1 MSPQHDFV
9 IDNSTGANVRADIN
23 SVLQAIASNN
33 SGSSAPSTTYALQSF
48 ANTTDSMLQLRNAA
62 NNAFVNLRKFDGA
75 LPLPDGSAASP
86 SLFFTSDTN
95 TGLFRSGTDTLTF
108 ATAGAQRLTVDSGGR
123 VGIGVTSPSSFD
135 AEGDDLVVS
144 TGSHTGITINSGSA
158 GSTSRG
164 SLYFAEGTSSDN
176 DKTRGAIQYQ
186 HGDDF
191 MRFITNTS
199 ECLRLDT
206 SGNMGLGVTSIS
218 DARFRIKGA
227 NNSTSTFNDGLM
239 ITSNN
244 ETVYKKYS
252 WAGIETSGG
261 LTFNEASSGSVVE
274 TVRIDSSGKV
284 GIGNTS
290 PASFDDSAD
299 LLVVGTT
306 SGNNGITIV
315 GGSSNSSSI
324 YFADGTSGGS
334 QKNAGIVDYNH
345 STDTM
350 RFATAADNAMVINSN
365 RDISMGTTSVQD
377 SATLTI
383 SNRSNNGIGL
393 VTGIN
398 TTQNMITFRND
409 NGVIGS
415 IKTNGSSTSFN
426 TSSSDRTMKKNFEL
440 WSEKTLDLFRNI
452 NPQKF
457 NFINEDDSKEK
468 TKGFIAQ
475 DIVNSFPE
483 AYPKDKDDKYVFN
496 PSGMVVYLMKAI
508 QELEAKVA
516 ALETA

>member
-1 MSPQHDFV
+1 MAQHDYV

-23 SVLQAIASNN
+23 NALLAISSNN

-75 LPLPDGSAASP
+75 LPLPDGSASSP
-86 SLFFTSDTN
+86 SLFFDDDTN
-95 TGLFRSGTDTLTF
+95 TGIF
-108 ATAGAQRLTVDSGGR
+108 SGGADEFNISTGGTER
-123 VGIGVTSPSSFD
+123 FVITSAGRCGIGVTNPQ
-135 AEGDDLVVS
+135 AELVVR
-144 TGSHTGITINSGSA
+144 
-158 GSTSRG
+158 GSTPQVVLEPTSDSQNCRLQFATTDGTIQSHIMGGG
-164 SLYFAEGTSSDN
+164 SD
-176 DKTRGAIQYQ
+176 GAAIK
-186 HGDDF
+186 
-191 MRFITNTS
+191 FITSTS
-199 ECLRLDT
+199 ERLRIDT

-252 WAGIETSGG
+252 WAGIEAKGG
-261 LTFNEASSGSVVE
+261 VTFHEASSGSVVE

-315 GGSSNSSSI
+315 AGSSNHSSI

-345 STDTM
+345 STDSM
-350 RFATAADNAMVINSN
+350 RFATAANTAMTIDSSQNVIIGDTSVIDNGFLSLKFNGTNLNGIVLKTTRTATGTDFIKFLNSDGNVAGKINHN
-365 RDISMGTTSVQD
+365 GTTTVNYASTSDYRLKENVI
-377 SATLTI
+377 SI
-383 SNRSNNGIGL
+383 SNA
-393 VTGIN
+393 
-398 TTQNMITFRND
+398 ITRL
-409 NGVIGS
+409 
-415 IKTNGSSTSFN
+415 KTLKPYRFN
-426 TSSSDRTMKKNFEL
+426 FKSEPDRTV
-440 WSEKTLDLFRNI
+440 D
-452 NPQKF
+452 
-457 NFINEDDSKEK
+457 
-468 TKGFIAQ
+468 GFLAHE
-475 DIVNSFPE
+475 VTAVPE
-483 AYPKDKDDKYVFN
+483 AITGTKDEVDADNK
-496 PSGMVVYLMKAI
+496 PVYQGIDQSKLVPLLVAAV
-508 QELEAKVA
+508 QELIGKVE

>member
-1 MSPQHDFV
+1 MAQHDYV

-23 SVLQAIASNN
+23 NALLAISSNN

-75 LPLPDGSAASP
+75 LPLPDGSASSP
-86 SLFFTSDTN
+86 SLFFDDDTN
-95 TGLFRSGTDTLTF
+95 TGIF
-108 ATAGAQRLTVDSGGR
+108 SGGADEFNISTGGTER
-123 VGIGVTSPSSFD
+123 FVITSAGRCGIGVTNPQ
-135 AEGDDLVVS
+135 AELVVR
-144 TGSHTGITINSGSA
+144 
-158 GSTSRG
+158 GSTPQVVLEPTSDSQNCRLQFATTDGTIQSHIMGGG
-164 SLYFAEGTSSDN
+164 SD
-176 DKTRGAIQYQ
+176 GAAIK
-186 HGDDF
+186 
-191 MRFITNTS
+191 FITSTS
-199 ECLRLDT
+199 ERLRIDT
-206 SGNMGLGVTSIS
+206 SGNIGLGVTSIS

-252 WAGIETSGG
+252 WAGIEAKGG
-261 LTFNEASSGSVVE
+261 VTFHEASSGSVVE

-315 GGSSNSSSI
+315 AGSSNHSSI

-350 RFATAADNAMVINSN
+350 RFATAANNAMVIDSDQDVHIGTDSLGNDFSTFEIASQNRAILHTGTNSTSAQN
-365 RDISMGTTSVQD
+365 IMFFKNPNGAVGSVQ
-377 SATLTI
+377 
-383 SNRSNNGIGL
+383 
-393 VTGIN
+393 V
-398 TTQNMITFRND
+398 
-409 NGVIGS
+409 
-415 IKTNGSSTSFN
+415 NGSSTSFL
-426 TSSSDRTMKKNFEL
+426 TSSDYRLKENATAIADGITRL
-440 WSEKTLDLFRNI
+440 KTLKPYR
-452 NPQKF
+452 F
-457 NFINEDDSKEK
+457 NFK
-468 TKGFIAQ
+468 TDASTTLDGFFAHE
-475 DIVNSFPE
+475 VTAVPE
-483 AYPKDKDDKYVFN
+483 AISGTKDQVDSENN
-496 PSGMVVYLMKAI
+496 PIYQGIDQSKLVPLLVAAV
-508 QELEAKVA
+508 QELIGKVE
-516 ALETA
+516 ALEAA